1 MVNLTNDEFAVI
13 KAILQVVSDKCNLYW
28 QDESQAQ
35 DDYDKMRQQYLDLD
49 TSNVYADVENMY
61 ANLENPYED
70 LTVDKIEYENYLE
83 LKKDLEKH
91 IELKRY
97 DVDLTKLL
105 YELK

>member
-35 DDYDKMRQQYLDLD
+35 DDYDK
-49 TSNVYADVENMY
+49 
-61 ANLENPYED
+61 
-70 LTVDKIEYENYLE
+70 IEYDNYLE

>member
-13 KAILQVVSDKCNLYW
+13 KAILQVVSDRCNLYW
-28 QDESQAQ
+28 QNESEAQ
-35 DDYDKMRQQYLDLD
+35 DDYDK
-49 TSNVYADVENMY
+49 
-61 ANLENPYED
+61 
-70 LTVDKIEYENYLE
+70 IEYDNYLE

>member
-28 QDESQAQ
+28 QDESQAE
-35 DDYDKMRQQYLDLD
+35 DDYDK
-49 TSNVYADVENMY
+49 
-61 ANLENPYED
+61 
-70 LTVDKIEYENYLE
+70 IEYDNYLE

-105 YELK
+105 YDLK

>member
-35 DDYDKMRQQYLDLD
+35 DDYDK
-49 TSNVYADVENMY
+49 
-61 ANLENPYED
+61 
-70 LTVDKIEYENYLE
+70 IEYDNYLE

-97 DVDLTKLL
+97 NVDLTKLL

>member
-35 DDYDKMRQQYLDLD
+35 DDYDK
-49 TSNVYADVENMY
+49 
-61 ANLENPYED
+61 
-70 LTVDKIEYENYLE
+70 IEYENYLE
-83 LKKDLEKH
+83 LKKDLEKN

>member
-1 MVNLTNDEFAVI
+1 MINLTNDEFAVI

-35 DDYDKMRQQYLDLD
+35 DDYDK
-49 TSNVYADVENMY
+49 
-61 ANLENPYED
+61 
-70 LTVDKIEYENYLE
+70 IEYDNYLE

-97 DVDLTKLL
+97 NVDLTKLL

>member
-1 MVNLTNDEFAVI
+1 MINLTNDEFTVI

-35 DDYDKMRQQYLDLD
+35 DDY
-49 TSNVYADVENMY
+49 
-61 ANLENPYED
+61 
-70 LTVDKIEYENYLE
+70 DKIEYENYLE

>member
-35 DDYDKMRQQYLDLD
+35 DDYDK
-49 TSNVYADVENMY
+49 
-61 ANLENPYED
+61 
-70 LTVDKIEYENYLE
+70 IEYENYLE

>member
-1 MVNLTNDEFAVI
+1 MVNLSNDEFAVI

-35 DDYDKMRQQYLDLD
+35 DDY
-49 TSNVYADVENMY
+49 
-61 ANLENPYED
+61 
-70 LTVDKIEYENYLE
+70 DKIEYENYLE

>member
-1 MVNLTNDEFAVI
+1 MLTTGGWKMVNLTNDEFAVI

-35 DDYDKMRQQYLDLD
+35 DDYDK
-49 TSNVYADVENMY
+49 
-61 ANLENPYED
+61 
-70 LTVDKIEYENYLE
+70 IEYENYLE